1 MSDRRV
7 TFAYVINK
15 TGGGTIAAALE
26 ERVKVV

>member
-7 TFAYVINK
+7 TVAYVMNK
-15 TGGGTIAAALE
+15 MGGGTIAAALA